1 MKGLS
6 LIHAIVLL
14 NEEEPL
20 SAKDER
26 GSFVRNQENMEYAE
40 KLICQVLRINDR
52 ELPQESQTNP
62 PSLFS

>member
-1 MKGLS
+1 MQGLS

-20 SAKDER
+20 SAKEEL
-26 GSFVRNQENMEYAE
+26 GSFVRNQENMECAE